1 MDSSQSNTRSS
12 RLSLRIAPEAL
23 DEIREAASAQQ
34 QDVTSFV
41 LGAAMERARIIRLE
55 TRVLALAPAELARFM
70 AAVVRESGDNS
81 PPPTPSAAIRNSR
94 PSPFRISQRPSP
106 VQFGASKSSVEDER
120 TSRRAPVATSRTKS
134 SARWPGLKMR
144 GIDSLRGAG

>member
-1 MDSSQSNTRSS
+1 MDSSQLTTRSS

-41 LGAAMERARIIRLE
+41 LGAAMERARVIRLE

-70 AAVVRESGDNS
+70 AAIVKESGDSSSLAELLRDSRGWRALATGRARGPRN
-81 PPPTPSAAIRNSR
+81 PS
-94 PSPFRISQRPSP
+94 
-106 VQFGASKSSVEDER
+106 GY
-120 TSRRAPVATSRTKS
+120 
-134 SARWPGLKMR
+134 PGTWR
-144 GIDSLRGAG
+144 

>member
-70 AAVVRESGDNS
+70 AAVARESGDNS
-81 PPPTPSAAIRNSR
+81 SLAELVRDTRGWRALATGRARGP
-94 PSPFRISQRPSP
+94 RIASGYS
-106 VQFGASKSSVEDER
+106 GAWR
-120 TSRRAPVATSRTKS
+120 
-134 SARWPGLKMR
+134 
-144 GIDSLRGAG
+144 

>member
-12 RLSLRIAPEAL
+12 RLSMRIAPEAL

-81 PPPTPSAAIRNSR
+81 SLAELVRDTRGWRALATGRARGP
-94 PSPFRISQRPSP
+94 RIISGYP
-106 VQFGASKSSVEDER
+106 GAWR
-120 TSRRAPVATSRTKS
+120 
-134 SARWPGLKMR
+134 
-144 GIDSLRGAG
+144 